1 MNIHTL
7 FPKEFAANTYF
18 ITGKEGTVVID
29 PAQPRALEEAKRLG
43 LEVRYALLTHAHFD
57 HLGGCAAM
65 HAAGAKIGCLDR
77 ERNAVAA
84 YNVALQIYGEEGS
97 EVPLDF
103 TFSDE
108 EVLSLCGLEVRVI
121 ATPGHTMGSCC
132 LLIRDG
138 EERAL
143 FSGDTL
149 FRGDV
154 GNTERSIERMR
165 ALEASLEKLSK
176 LENCTV
182 YPGHGPTTT
191 IDEEKKNGIL
201 PM

>member
-1 MNIHTL
+1 MQIYKL
-7 FPKEFAANTYF
+7 SPIGFAANTYF

-29 PAQPRALEEAKRLG
+29 PAQPRALDEAKRLG
-43 LEVRYALLTHAHFD
+43 LEVRYVLLTHAHFD

-65 HAAGAKIGCLDR
+65 KAAGAQIGCLDR

-84 YNVALQIYGEEGS
+84 YNVALLVYGEDAPQT
-97 EVPLDF
+97 PLDF
-103 TFSDE
+103 TVTDGQI
-108 EVLSLCGLEVRVI
+108 LSLCGLEVRVI

-132 LLIRDG
+132 FLIRDG
-138 EERAL
+138 EETAL

-149 FRGDV
+149 FRGNV
-154 GNTERSIERMR
+154 GDTERSINKLR

-182 YPGHGPTTT
+182 YPGHGLPTT